1 MTDTQRKVLAHALR
15 IHRVYLG
22 EMLAKAKTDKLKE
35 YWGEQ
40 VKALDQILA
49 ESEGEITDADQQPAV
64 GRDDDEI
71 HPERGV
77 LLPETVTG

>member
-1 MTDTQRKVLAHALR
+1 MKMPSDVKTKVLSHALR

-40 VKALDQILA
+40 VETLDEILA
-49 ESEGEITDADQQPAV
+49 ETEGEVTDGDQQP
-64 GRDDDEI
+64 RES
-71 HPERGV
+71 
-77 LLPETVTG
+77 